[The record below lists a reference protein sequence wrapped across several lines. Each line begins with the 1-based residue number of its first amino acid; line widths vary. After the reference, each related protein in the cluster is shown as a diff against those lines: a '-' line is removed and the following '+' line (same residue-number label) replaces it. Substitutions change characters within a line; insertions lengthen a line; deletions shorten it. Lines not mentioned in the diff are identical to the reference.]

1 MLITTLTTTTVG
13 GADGAEGR
21 TVPTSTRHKHH
32 HHRRPDTIVKRD
44 TTKLPSLP
52 TLTQA
57 MAQSSASSSPSPS
70 IPLTIPAGNV
80 ATNDY
85 VKNPYI
91 SVPNLPSGLVFIIT
105 GSIIGC
111 ILVGCILYRIITYF
125 INNIKA
131 KQEKEVYY
139 HNFNNHLLWSD
150 SSTMDF
156 TSASSINLEK
166 NHSSNSSLF
175 KLSNHSC
182 DMSTLIDTTPG
193 RSYRDTVVG
202 KGESKSNRG
211 SMFISPVLDV
221 MAMKNTSELTLPLY
235 HKPMLTNS
243 TCSLLTLQNDLHT
256 DENDTHQD
264 SPSTNHSNG
273 DIKKS
278 PQLNNLSDI
287 KNSSIPRP
295 PSQYLED
302 LLNDE

>member
-1 MLITTLTTTTVG
+1 MVLTTTLTTTIVG
-13 GADGAEGR
+13 NTEAAGGR
-21 TVPTSTRHKHH
+21 IVPTFTRHNHH
-32 HHRRPDTIVKRD
+32 RHRRPETLMKRD

-52 TLTQA
+52 TMTQA
-57 MAQSSASSSPSPS
+57 MAHTSSSASIS
-70 IPLTIPAGNV
+70 IGIPAGDV
-80 ATNDY
+80 ATNNY

-91 SVPNLPSGLVFIIT
+91 SVPDLPSGLVFIIT

-111 ILVGCILYRIITYF
+111 ILMGSILYRMITYF
-125 INNIKA
+125 IHNIKA

-150 SSTMDF
+150 SSTVDF
-156 TSASSINLEK
+156 TSTSSINLEK
-166 NHSSNSSLF
+166 THSSNSSLF
-175 KLSNHSC
+175 KLSNNFY
-182 DMSTLIDTTPG
+182 DVSTLIDTTPG

-235 HKPMLTNS
+235 HKPMLTS
-243 TCSLLTLQNDLHT
+243 SSCSLLTLQNDLQT
-256 DENDTHQD
+256 EEYDTHKD
-264 SPSTNHSNG
+264 NPCENSSG

-278 PQLNNLSDI
+278 PQLNNLSDM
-287 KNSSIPRP
+287 KNSSISRP